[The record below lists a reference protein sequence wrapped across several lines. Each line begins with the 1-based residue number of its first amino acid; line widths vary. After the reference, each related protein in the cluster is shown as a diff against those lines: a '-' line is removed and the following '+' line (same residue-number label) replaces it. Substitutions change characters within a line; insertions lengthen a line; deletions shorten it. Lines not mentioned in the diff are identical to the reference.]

1 MDAASAVRRFGG
13 IATRSQLATVGLSG
27 FDLTAAVRRG
37 EIWRVRRAHYA
48 TSGAL
53 PDAVHAVRIGGRLAG
68 TSAARSFG
76 IWAGFDQ
83 RLHVALAVNAGRLR
97 TNLPPSVAEEV
108 TPDSSSRESVLH
120 WVRTAPGQDCWR
132 VPVTD
137 CVRQVVDWADAE
149 TAVACLDTA
158 RNKFGWNDAHI
169 ASMFRA
175 ASAEQRVRSLASRPG
190 SDAGTESVVRQRLAR
205 IGISVRQQ
213 VAIAGV
219 GRVDMIVKGT
229 KVVVEVD
236 GKSYHRAKESF
247 ENDRRR
253 DADLAARGYVVV
265 RLSFA
270 QVFGNWPWSERV
282 VAETVTQFRNL

>member
-1 MDAASAVRRFGG
+1 
-13 IATRSQLATVGLSG
+13 
-27 FDLTAAVRRG
+27 
-37 EIWRVRRAHYA
+37 
-48 TSGAL
+48 
-53 PDAVHAVRIGGRLAG
+53 
-68 TSAARSFG
+68 
-76 IWAGFDQ
+76 
-83 RLHVALAVNAGRLR
+83 
-97 TNLPPSVAEEV
+97 
-108 TPDSSSRESVLH
+108 
-120 WVRTAPGQDCWR
+120 
-132 VPVTD
+132 
-137 CVRQVVDWADAE
+137 
-149 TAVACLDTA
+149 
-158 RNKFGWNDAHI
+158 
-169 ASMFRA
+169 MFRA

-270 QVFGNWPWSERV
+270 QVFGNWPSCERV